1 MNNKVIPDYRFRLD
15 FQVRDYECDMQG
27 IVNNAVYQHY
37 LEHTRHEFLKEIG
50 LDFAAFTREGIHL
63 VVVRAEL
70 DYRLPLQS
78 GDRFWVGLNVERL
91 SRVRFVF
98 VQDIFRA
105 SDHKPVLNARV
116 IGTSLNRRGR
126 PVLPEAVDRLL
137 GPAAV

>member
-1 MNNKVIPDYRFRLD
+1 MPDYRYRLD

-37 LEHTRHEFLKEIG
+37 LEHARHQFLKEVG
-50 LDFAAFTREGIHL
+50 LDFAAFTREGINL
-63 VVVRAEL
+63 VVIRAEL

-91 SRVRFVF
+91 TKVRFVF
-98 VQDIFRA
+98 IQDIFRA
-105 SDHKPVLNARV
+105 ADDKPVLNARV

-126 PVLPEAVDRLL
+126 PMLPEAIDRLL
-137 GPAAV
+137 GGTN